1 VSAFWKVFISITI
14 SAWICAPRA
23 LCAPVSNMPHP
34 ESMSGQYWQRVFDPR
49 HPEAPPQLVLKQN
62 QNPPSPSPEKPR
74 RTVICVRAGDRLVL
88 HQAGGASTLSLAA
101 RALESGACGA
111 HIRTRIA
118 VTGVVA
124 EITVAEQGIG
134 ILSGRE
140 DKWR

>member
-1 VSAFWKVFISITI
+1 
-14 SAWICAPRA
+14 
-23 LCAPVSNMPHP
+23 
-34 ESMSGQYWQRVFDPR
+34 MSGRYWQRVFDPR
-49 HPEAPPQLVLKQN
+49 HPEAPPRLVPKQTDHSAFAS
-62 QNPPSPSPEKPR
+62 QEKPR

-111 HIRTRIA
+111 HIRARIV

-124 EITVAEQGIG
+124 EVTVAEQGIG
-134 ILSGRE
+134 ILSRRE